1 MNTPFAEIA
10 SAFRKY
16 RSFCVMSH
24 HRPDGDA
31 YGSQLAV
38 ALCLR
43 ELGKEVA
50 VWNEDG
56 LLPKFRF
63 LPQSELIHA
72 PAEEMER
79 RSFDCLVAV
88 DCSSFLRLG
97 RPLRKLGEVQR
108 TINLD
113 HHHTNERYGNL
124 VHIADAPATGELL
137 YELFVA
143 EKLPFTAEMA
153 SCLFVALSTDTG
165 SFQYRG
171 TSARTYEIAADLVRR
186 GADVARLSQAC
197 YDTQPLRRTHLLR
210 EILNDLQLSG
220 GNRVATAAVSLAK
233 MRELGLEPGDTEDI
247 INHLRAIDTVQVAA
261 FFEEMKVLST
271 GQPAVRTSLRSKS
284 EACDVS
290 AICAQF
296 GGGGH
301 KLAAGARI
309 GGTLPEVR
317 ARVTAAIE
325 AVVGAAPR
333 EPNN

>member
-1 MNTPFAEIA
+1 MNAPFDEIA

-16 RSFCVMSH
+16 ESFCVMSH

-43 ELGKEVA
+43 ELGKEVV

-56 LLPKFRF
+56 LLPKFAF
-63 LPQSELIHA
+63 LPHSELIHA
-72 PAEEMER
+72 PAEESER

-88 DCSSFLRLG
+88 DCSTFLRLG
-97 RPLRKLGEVQR
+97 RPLRKLGEVKR
-108 TINLD
+108 TLNLD
-113 HHHTNERYGNL
+113 HHHTNERYGNV

-137 YELFVA
+137 YELFA
-143 EKLPFTAEMA
+143 ATDLPFTRAMAE
-153 SCLFVALSTDTG
+153 CLFVAISTDTG

-197 YDTQPLRRTHLLR
+197 YDTQPLRRTQLLR
-210 EILNDLQLSG
+210 EVLNDLQLSASD
-220 GNRVATAAVSLAK
+220 RVATSAVSLAQAAA
-233 MRELGLEPGDTEDI
+233 LGLQPGDTEDI

-261 FFEEMKVLST
+261 FFEEMRVVSS

-284 EACDVS
+284 EAYDVS

-301 KLAAGARI
+301 RLAAGARI
-309 GGTLPEVR
+309 GGTLAEVR
-317 ARVTAAIE
+317 ERVTAAIH
-325 AVVGAAPR
+325 AALGAA
-333 EPNN
+333 

>member
-1 MNTPFAEIA
+1 MNSPFAEIA

-43 ELGKEVA
+43 ELGKEVT

-63 LPQSELIHA
+63 LPQAELIHA
-72 PAEEMER
+72 PAEDAR
-79 RSFDCLVAV
+79 PKSFDCLVAV
-88 DCSSFLRLG
+88 DCSTFLRLG
-97 RPLRKLGEVQR
+97 RPLRKMGEVKR

-143 EKLPFTAEMA
+143 ERLPFTPEMA
-153 SCLFVALSTDTG
+153 ECLFVAISTDTG

-186 GADVARLSQAC
+186 GADVAKLSQAC

-210 EILNDLQLSG
+210 DVLNDLQLSAG
-220 GNRVATAAVSLAK
+220 DRVATAAVSLAK
-233 MRELGLEPGDTEDI
+233 AAELGLEPGDTEDI

-261 FFEEMKVLST
+261 FFEEMRVLSS

-284 EACDVS
+284 DAFDVS
-290 AICAQF
+290 AICGQF

-301 KLAAGARI
+301 RLAAGARI
-309 GGTLPEVR
+309 AGSLDDVR
-317 ARVTAAIE
+317 QRVTAAIH
-325 AVVGAAPR
+325 AAI
-333 EPNN
+333 NAGLN